1 MSAAMLCPYCHDDDF
16 KGSSDLI
23 SLSLENKRDAGAV
36 VYITPEE
43 QIMEPS
49 DEPEQMQLPSLQ
61 TLTILSH
68 LILTYLFPVIQS
80 ENLVLGSR

>member
-23 SLSLENKRDAGAV
+23 SLSLENDRDAGAV

-49 DEPEQMQLPSLQ
+49 DEPEPA
-61 TLTILSH
+61 T
-68 LILTYLFPVIQS
+68 
-80 ENLVLGSR
+80 LVLEDEIGYSAVVINYCPICGRDLRV